1 VIAVVSTHLDDA
13 VFSCWSVLTG
23 PEEVRVLT
31 VFTGVPPG
39 VQSPWDGDVPSDV
52 RGAERIAEDRAALAL
67 AGREPVHVGLY
78 DEAFEMGE
86 QPIAET
92 LAPLLED
99 AETVYAPLAFQNTDH
114 MRVRDAV
121 LSLRPDAVL
130 YVDLPYAIS
139 SVPPA
144 EVPGRR
150 REDVDL
156 SPGELERKLEACRCY
171 AGELPRLRMHGDF
184 LADPRMGRE
193 TFWFLKLSAARTT

>member
-1 VIAVVSTHLDDA
+1 MIALVSTHLDDA

-23 PEEVRVLT
+23 PEEVRALT
-31 VFTGVPPG
+31 VFTGVPSG

-52 RGAERIAEDRAALAL
+52 RGAERREEDRAALKL

-78 DEAFEMGE
+78 DEAFGMGE
-86 QPIAET
+86 QPIADT

-99 AETVYAPLAFQNTDH
+99 AAVVYAPLAFQNTDH

-121 LSLRPDAVL
+121 LSLRPDAIL

-139 SVPPA
+139 SEPPA

-150 REDVDL
+150 REDVEL
-156 SPGELERKLEACRCY
+156 SPDELGRKLDACRLY
-171 AGELPRLRMHGDF
+171 AGELPRLRPGHGDF

-193 TFWFLKLSAARTT
+193 TFWHLV

>member
-1 VIAVVSTHLDDA
+1 VIALVSTHLDDA

-23 PEEVRVLT
+23 PAEVRALT
-31 VFTGVPPG
+31 VFTGVPLG

-52 RGAERIAEDRAALAL
+52 RGAERRAEDRAALAR

-78 DEAFEMGE
+78 DEAFEPGE

-92 LAPLLED
+92 LAPLLAD
-99 AETVYAPLAFQNTDH
+99 AEVVYAPLAFQNTDH

-121 LSLRPDAVL
+121 VSLRPDAIL

-139 SVPPA
+139 AQPPA

-150 REDVDL
+150 REDVEL

-171 AGELPRLRMHGDF
+171 AGELPRLWMHGDF

-193 TFWFLKLSAARTT
+193 TFWHRL